1 LIEKGSPVPAI
12 LELAGLRKAFG
23 GIAALDGVALS
34 IERPGLYGLIGP
46 NGAGKTTLFD
56 VICGR
61 QMPDDGAVRFEG
73 RSIEA
78 LRVHSRARLGFAR
91 TFQECR
97 VLLEESCLDNVLFAA
112 QDKRLGRELRQ
123 TATRLSAGRDPA
135 IAEARHLLALVNLD
149 DYANAPAAVLS
160 YGQRRLLE
168 IVSALMSRPRILL
181 LDEPASGVNPT
192 LLNTLRDFLRRIDAD
207 KQLVILI
214 VEHNM
219 EFIMSLAAQIVV
231 MHQGQVL
238 AQGTPSEVQSNRD
251 VIEAYLG

>member
-1 LIEKGSPVPAI
+1 VPPI
-12 LELAGLRKAFG
+12 LEFAGLRKAFG
-23 GIAALDGVALS
+23 GIVALDDVALT
-34 IERPGLYGLIGP
+34 IEAPGIYGLIGP

-61 QMPDDGAVRFEG
+61 QTPDDGAISFQGQR
-73 RSIEA
+73 IES
-78 LRVHSRARLGFAR
+78 LRVHRRARLGFSR

-97 VLLEESCLDNVLFAA
+97 VLLEETCLDNVLFAA
-112 QDKRLGRELRQ
+112 QDKHLGRELWQCVARGTAAR
-123 TATRLSAGRDPA
+123 TATS
-135 IAEARHLLALVNLD
+135 AEARRLLAMANLEA
-149 DYANAPAAVLS
+149 YADAPASALS

-168 IVSALMSRPRILL
+168 IVSALVAQPKILL

-192 LLNTLRDFLRRIDAD
+192 LLNTLRDFLRRVDEARDI
-207 KQLVILI
+207 VILI

-231 MHQGQVL
+231 MHQGRVL
-238 AQGTPSEVQSNRD
+238 AQGTPAEVQSDPR

>member
-1 LIEKGSPVPAI
+1 MSAI
-12 LELAGLRKAFG
+12 LELVGLSKAFG
-23 GIAALDGVALS
+23 GIIALNDLALT
-34 IERPGLYGLIGP
+34 IDQPGIYGLIGP

-61 QMPDDGAVRFEG
+61 EAADSGTIRFHG
-73 RSIEA
+73 RSVER
-78 LRVHSRARLGFAR
+78 LRVHDRARLGISR

-97 VLLEESCLDNVLFAA
+97 VLPEESCLDNVLFGA
-112 QDKRLGRELRQ
+112 QDKRLGQELRQ
-123 TATRLSAGRDPA
+123 IVTRTSGTRDA
-135 IAEARHLLALVNLD
+135 VAAEANRLLALVNLES
-149 DYANAPAAVLS
+149 YANTLAAKLS

-168 IVSALMSRPRILL
+168 IASALITLPRVLL

-192 LLNTLRDFLRRIDAD
+192 LLNTLRDFLRRIH
-207 KQLVILI
+207 QERGIVFVI

-219 EFIMSLAAQIVV
+219 EFVMSLASQIVV

-238 AQGTPSEVQSNRD
+238 VQGAPAEVQVDPR

>member
-1 LIEKGSPVPAI
+1 MPAI

-23 GIAALDGVALS
+23 GIVALDDVGLTIAT
-34 IERPGLYGLIGP
+34 PGIYGLIGP

-61 QMPDDGAVRFEG
+61 QMADAGAISFEG

-78 LRVHSRARLGFAR
+78 LRVHSRARLGFSR

-97 VLLEESCLDNVLFAA
+97 VLLEESCLDNVLFAG

-123 TATRLSAGRDPA
+123 IVTRRGAARAAAG
-135 IAEARHLLALVNLD
+135 AEARRLLALVNLQG
-149 DYANAPAAVLS
+149 YADMPASTLS

-168 IVSALMSRPRILL
+168 IVSALVARPRILL

-192 LLNTLRDFLRRIDAD
+192 LLNTLRDFLRHIDSAG
-207 KQLVILI
+207 QLIILI

-219 EFIMSLAAQIVV
+219 EFIMSLASRIVV

-238 AQGTPSEVQSNRD
+238 AQGTPAEVQADPR

>member
-1 LIEKGSPVPAI
+1 MSPPLLQVNGVSRWFG
-12 LELAGLRKAFG
+12 GLRAVDEVSFDLG
-23 GIAALDGVALS
+23 GHEIV
-34 IERPGLYGLIGP
+34 GLIGP

-61 QMPDDGAVRFEG
+61 QMPDNGAIRVEG
-73 RSIEA
+73 RPIER
-78 LRVHSRARLGFAR
+78 LRVHERARLGFSR

-97 VLLEESCLDNVLFAA
+97 VLREETCLDNLIFAA
-112 QDKRLGRELRQ
+112 QDKRLGREVWQ
-123 TATRLSAGRDPA
+123 SATRRTADRDEA
-135 IAEARHLLALVNLD
+135 AAEARRLLALVNLD
-149 DYANAPAAVLS
+149 GYADAPADALS

-168 IVSALMSRPRILL
+168 VLSALIARPRFLL

-192 LLNTLRDFLRRIDAD
+192 LIETLRDFLRRIDAD
-207 KQLVILI
+207 RRIVILI

-219 EFIMSLAAQIVV
+219 EFIMSLATRIVV

-238 AQGTPSEVQSNRD
+238 AQGTPGEVQADPR